1 MSSSYKTPS
10 TLRHVSSTEAGN
22 WEDGQIPD
30 TSSVIEQIKMKDEQ
44 VYVWL

>member
-10 TLRHVSSTEAGN
+10 TFYVSSTEAGN